1 MNGWPWGEGR
11 SRVRSVLV
19 GLAGSAASTGVAL
32 VVHPSPALGVVAIYL
47 LGVVGAATAGGAVAG
62 VVASVLSF
70 LSLNYFFTAP
80 RYTLRVANAD
90 DVVSLG
96 VFLIVAVIVGALVSR
111 ALAERARAARNERE
125 ARLLSYFA
133 TKVMSGEP
141 LGRVLDDFV
150 GALLEALRL
159 ARCEIHAR
167 AGDEALDASRARAD
181 ADDGE
186 ATTVPIQAGGQEAG
200 YLRAARPAGQ
210 GSLDDDERRLL
221 AEAAKQVAIALER
234 AALDAQIARARTEA
248 ETNQARAALFSSV
261 THDLRT
267 PLASIKAAVTTLLQE
282 GRTRRGGNAEEVVLD
297 DGQRR
302 ELLTTV
308 LEETDRL
315 NQLLGNLLDLAKVR
329 AGALVPAK
337 EPTAVDE
344 VVESVL
350 HRMADRL
357 SNVRIRTVLRDV
369 PEVPVDPVQLDQVVT
384 NLLENAVRF
393 SPPGGEVMISVA
405 PWRGSVQL
413 RVADQG
419 PGIPADERERVFE
432 AFYRGDADERSGSGL
447 GLAIARAIVLAHGG
461 RIRIEGAPSGG
472 AAVVLELP
480 LADAAP
486 VPQETAT

>member
-1 MNGWPWGEGR
+1 
-11 SRVRSVLV
+11 
-19 GLAGSAASTGVAL
+19 AS
-32 VVHPSPALGVVAIYL
+32 
-47 LGVVGAATAGGAVAG
+47 GGAVAG
-62 VVASVLSF
+62 VVASLLSF
-70 LSLNYFFTAP
+70 LSLNFFFTAP
-80 RYTLRVANAD
+80 RYTLRVTNAD
-90 DVVSLG
+90 DIVSLG

-111 ALAERARAARNERE
+111 ALAERARAARSERE

-141 LGRVLDDFV
+141 LGRVLDDFA

-159 ARCEIHAR
+159 ARCQIHAR
-167 AGDEALDASRARAD
+167 AGDEVLDASRVRAD
-181 ADDGE
+181 AVGGE
-186 ATTVPIQAGGQEAG
+186 PTSVPIRAGGEEAG
-200 YLRAARPAGQ
+200 LLTAVRPLGQ
-210 GSLDDDERRLL
+210 GGLDEDERRLL
-221 AEAAKQVAIALER
+221 SEAAKQVAIALER
-234 AALDAQIARARTEA
+234 AVLDAQIARARGEA
-248 ETNQARAALFSSV
+248 EVNQARAALFSSV

-282 GRTRRGGNAEEVVLD
+282 GGDRRGRKPAEVVLD
-297 DGQRR
+297 DDQRR

-315 NQLLGNLLDLAKVR
+315 NRLLGNLLDLAKVR

-337 EPTAVDE
+337 ELTAVDE

-357 SNVRIRTVLRDV
+357 SGVRIRTALRDV
-369 PEVPVDPVQLDQVVT
+369 PDVPVDPVQLDQVVT
-384 NLLENAVRF
+384 NLLDNAVRF

-413 RVADQG
+413 RIADQG
-419 PGIPADERERVFE
+419 PGIPLDERERVFE

-461 RIRIEGAPSGG
+461 RIRIEGTPGG
-472 AAVVLELP
+472 GTAVVLELP
-480 LADAAP
+480 VADAAP